1 MVGHPHP
8 NEECYGIFHL
18 SFRQCRVRKL
28 ACKGFRTHACSERT
42 YKRNVFIR
50 SFESQ
55 GDERWSAELD
65 GCTSEPISV
74 VLFIGER
81 VA

>member
-1 MVGHPHP
+1 MTTLFQKPFFCVAIRFIKIIILSSFGKVKQILKCSFKAYLLT
-8 NEECYGIFHL
+8 ECAY
-18 SFRQCRVRKL
+18 S
-28 ACKGFRTHACSERT
+28 GFEP
-42 YKRNVFIR
+42 
-50 SFESQ
+50 Q
-55 GDERWSAELD
+55 GGERWSAELD